1 MLDVP
6 AEKMDRRRFLVVFPA
21 DLLTDEQAAAIE
33 HAIQH
38 AVAQQIA
45 ELGLGIEMA
54 DPRTALV
61 PRDAEVPWWVD
72 EFKGGKAGQFPLPPP
87 DPITLEQ

>member
-21 DLLTDEQAAAIE
+21 YMLTDEQAAAIE
-33 HAIQH
+33 HAIH
-38 AVAQQIA
+38 GAVAQQIA

-61 PRDAEVPWWVD
+61 PRDVEEPWWFD
-72 EFKGGKAGQFPLPPP
+72 EFKGGKAGEFPLLPA
-87 DPITLEQ
+87 DPITLSQ